1 MEAALKDFEDWA
13 ATLISTKIEYYAIF
27 DPANG
32 KVIGIYPDHAAKDIQ
47 HKILINDTIAESV
60 FEGKTTLNSYVVDLT
75 SANVEFIETE
85 TLIKIDDVLHKVI
98 DSKQQLSQIDND
110 IFLIYNRTGLSITIE
125 LTKIYDGTRNSGGVL
140 SPKKVHWSGE
150 TELLF
155 FLTEYNDPNY
165 LIYSIPVR
173 LNELIKQQKIV
184 DNIVLPEKFS
194 VYTRRLFKNYI
205 VEEI

>member
-1 MEAALKDFEDWA
+1 MEAALKDFEEWA

-27 DPANG
+27 DPGSG
-32 KVIGIYPDHAAKDIQ
+32 KVTGIYPDHAAKDIQ
-47 HKILINDTIAESV
+47 HKILINDAIAESV

-98 DSKQQLSQIDND
+98 DSRQQLSQIDND
-110 IFLIYNRTGLSITIE
+110 IFLIYDRTGSSITIE
-125 LTKIYDGTRNSGGVL
+125 LSKIYNGTRNSGGVL
-140 SPKKVHWSGE
+140 LPKNVHWSGE

-173 LNELIKQQKIV
+173 LNELIKQKKIV